1 MLTHIADGLTNREI
15 AEQLVISV
23 KTVDRHRE
31 NIMRKLNL
39 HNRVELVRYA
49 IEKGLIPVGSGG

>member
-1 MLTHIADGLTNREI
+1 WIADGLTNREI

-49 IEKGLIPVGSGG
+49 IEKGLIPVDSGQ